1 MLLQMFQY
9 FYLLVNNK
17 KKLIINSPMIE
28 AYHIKTMSLINKYKR
43 SRTQFKVA
51 LIFKNIQISIF
62 LGDKGNSFLSN
73 KQLISLSLSLVW
85 RA

>member
-28 AYHIKTMSLINKYKR
+28 AYHIKTMSVINKYKR
-43 SRTQFKVA
+43 LWNT
-51 LIFKNIQISIF
+51 IQSSIYF
-62 LGDKGNSFLSN
+62 
-73 KQLISLSLSLVW
+73 
-85 RA
+85 